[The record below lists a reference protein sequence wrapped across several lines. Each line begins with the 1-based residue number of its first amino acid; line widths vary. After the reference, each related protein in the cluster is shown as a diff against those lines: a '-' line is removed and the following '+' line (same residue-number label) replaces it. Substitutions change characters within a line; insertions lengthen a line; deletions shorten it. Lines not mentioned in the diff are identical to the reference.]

1 MAVRFQLRRDTAA
14 NWANTNPI
22 LALGEPGVETDTLK
36 VKVGDGATAW
46 NSLGYSITKDFADLS
61 NTPTTLAG
69 YGITNAATAA
79 QGTTADSAVQP
90 GDIGTAAAQ
99 DTSYFATA
107 AQGTTADSAVQPG
120 DIGTA
125 AAQDTSYFAT
135 AAQGTLADT
144 ALQSADLTGYA
155 SETYV
160 DNVVSNLVDAAP
172 GTLDTLNELA
182 AALGDDA
189 NFATTTANAISLKAN
204 SADLGTAAVQD
215 VGYFATAAQGALA
228 DSALQS
234 VAFADLGIAD
244 GTIGQ
249 VLTTDGAGAFTFED
263 ASTPTIVSGTAP
275 SSPSEGDLWFDNVTT
290 GQLYTYVGTNWLST
304 AGLAT
309 LEYSSVGDLSDVD
322 ITTTAPTDGQA
333 LIWDAVNSKFVS
345 GTIAGFDQADFNTAL
360 DTISADII
368 PATDVTYDLGS
379 PTKRFKDLY
388 LSGNSIY
395 LGDGLVISNASGSL
409 VISDGSSNAL
419 PVSLATNTTS
429 DLAEGTN
436 LYYTDTRVG
445 SYLSNNGFD
454 TASNI
459 VASIVDTAPATLDT
473 LNELAAALGDDA
485 NFSTTITN
493 SIATKL
499 TLSELTSSD
508 LDMGANK
515 ILYSNVYPTEL
526 DLPVASSYHGMFAH
540 VHATGRGYF
549 AHAGSWVALA
559 NESEL
564 TAKADVSSL
573 ATVATTGDYD
583 DLLNLPTI
591 PVSIN
596 DLSDVDLTV
605 APTDGQALVWDN
617 ANNKFIAGTIVSG
630 GSVVVSGTAPSS
642 PSEGDLWFDNV
653 NTGMLY
659 IYEGGAWIVT
669 SPSAGGGGASVE
681 VSGTAPSSPS
691 EGDLWYEGSTTGEL
705 YIYDGTQWVS
715 TNNAASRFILN
726 DGIDVAA
733 FTGDDTTTTFS
744 TGYTGE
750 VGASDIIVTQ
760 DGIIQR
766 PTTDYTLNN
775 SGNLVFTSA
784 PVNGIVIASRLIKG
798 GYTNNWQVASSNYSA
813 VAGNK
818 LFVDTSS
825 SAVTVTLPV
834 NASMGDEVVIVDAEA
849 NAGTNNITV
858 SRNGHNIEGVA
869 DDFLIDINGASIK
882 LAYYNV
888 ARGWLIV
895 NS

>member
-1 MAVRFQLRRDTAA
+1 
-14 NWANTNPI
+14 
-22 LALGEPGVETDTLK
+22 
-36 VKVGDGATAW
+36 
-46 NSLGYSITKDFADLS
+46 
-61 NTPTTLAG
+61 
-69 YGITNAATAA
+69 
-79 QGTTADSAVQP
+79 
-90 GDIGTAAAQ
+90 
-99 DTSYFATA
+99 
-107 AQGTTADSAVQPG
+107 
-120 DIGTA
+120 
-125 AAQDTSYFAT
+125 
-135 AAQGTLADT
+135 
-144 ALQSADLTGYA
+144 
-155 SETYV
+155 
-160 DNVVSNLVDAAP
+160 
-172 GTLDTLNELA
+172 
-182 AALGDDA
+182 
-189 NFATTTANAISLKAN
+189 
-204 SADLGTAAVQD
+204 
-215 VGYFATAAQGALA
+215 
-228 DSALQS
+228 
-234 VAFADLGIAD
+234 
-244 GTIGQ
+244 
-249 VLTTDGAGAFTFED
+249 
-263 ASTPTIVSGTAP
+263 
-275 SSPSEGDLWFDNVTT
+275 
-290 GQLYTYVGTNWLST
+290 
-304 AGLAT
+304 
-309 LEYSSVGDLSDVD
+309 
-322 ITTTAPTDGQA
+322 
-333 LIWDAVNSKFVS
+333 
-345 GTIAGFDQADFNTAL
+345 
-360 DTISADII
+360 
-368 PATDVTYDLGS
+368 
-379 PTKRFKDLY
+379 
-388 LSGNSIY
+388 
-395 LGDGLVISNASGSL
+395 
-409 VISDGSSNAL
+409 
-419 PVSLATNTTS
+419 
-429 DLAEGTN
+429 
-436 LYYTDTRVG
+436 
-445 SYLSNNGFD
+445 
-454 TASNI
+454 
-459 VASIVDTAPATLDT
+459 
-473 LNELAAALGDDA
+473 
-485 NFSTTITN
+485 
-493 SIATKL
+493 
-499 TLSELTSSD
+499 
-508 LDMGANK
+508 
-515 ILYSNVYPTEL
+515 
-526 DLPVASSYHGMFAH
+526 MFAH

-617 ANNKFIAGTIVSG
+617 ANSKFIAGTIVSG
-630 GSVVVSGTAPSS
+630 GSVEVSGTAPSS

-653 NTGMLY
+653 DTGMLY

-798 GYTNNWQVASSNYSA
+798 GYTNNWQVASSNYN
-813 VAGNK
+813 VVTGNK

-825 SAVTVTLPV
+825 SAVTVTLPA

-858 SRNGHNIEGVA
+858 SRNGHKIEGVA